1 MKKIGNVAGM
11 TWIDE
16 NGYLPMNQITVT
28 IVLIGI
34 SPKIGIEVFSE
45 LHFLSTAL
53 ADPHFS
59 TAFSDISTLFLKD
72 TP

>member
-16 NGYLPMNQITVT
+16 NGYLSMNQITVT

-45 LHFLSTAL
+45 LHPLSFLS
-53 ADPHFS
+53 D
-59 TAFSDISTLFLKD
+59 
-72 TP
+72 